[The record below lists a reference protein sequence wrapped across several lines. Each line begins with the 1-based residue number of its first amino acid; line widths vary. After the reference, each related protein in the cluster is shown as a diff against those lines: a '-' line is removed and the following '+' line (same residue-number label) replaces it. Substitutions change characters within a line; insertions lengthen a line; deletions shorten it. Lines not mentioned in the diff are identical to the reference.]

1 MSIYY
6 RESFDYPPIRMF
18 FDSNGADTISN
29 NGNVTFTLNQAIQLP
44 SNVLGYISLQELT
57 IANTNYNI
65 NTYNNTLV
73 LVDYASNT
81 QTFTITPGNYTVTT
95 FLTALNAAL
104 ANGANNFLGI
114 TVTYSDLTNMFT
126 FTCPHTYT
134 LGLNVASTMNNCV
147 GFLNGAIANSYTT
160 QTGTS
165 TTISTTITRNLISIT
180 LNQSDQFN
188 FIDHTGTN
196 RAVII
201 PPNALY
207 GGAALAAAINLLTN
221 AYNITCAYNAG
232 TQLFSF
238 TDTTSANP
246 FIVLST
252 KTCLLNFG
260 FSAVQ
265 NWTSA
270 LIPITCTLVSP
281 CIIDLS
287 GNNGFYFT
295 TNLATSNY
303 NFVTLAGGSGSN
315 ILEKI
320 QLTSDGT
327 GIEFF
332 KNINQFKTRFSDKNI
347 TNINIV
353 LLDENFNQWI
363 PTSTFTCVLDFIFY
377 EKYTEL
383 SHEKVPNL
391 FQQMYKK

>member
-1 MSIYY
+1 MPEFQTLPGF
-6 RESFDYPPIRMF
+6 REFYPDDLARRNHVF
-18 FDSNGADTISN
+18 R
-29 NGNVTFTLNQAIQLP
+29 LWRQA
-44 SNVLGYISLQELT
+44 
-57 IANTNYNI
+57 A
-65 NTYNNTLV
+65 
-73 LVDYASNT
+73 
-81 QTFTITPGNYTVTT
+81 
-95 FLTALNAAL
+95 
-104 ANGANNFLGI
+104 
-114 TVTYSDLTNMFT
+114 
-126 FTCPHTYT
+126 
-134 LGLNVASTMNNCV
+134 
-147 GFLNGAIANSYTT
+147 
-160 QTGTS
+160 
-165 TTISTTITRNLISIT
+165 
-180 LNQSDQFN
+180 
-188 FIDHTGTN
+188 
-196 RAVII
+196 
-201 PPNALY
+201 
-207 GGAALAAAINLLTN
+207 N
-221 AYNITCAYNAG
+221 AYGFAEYDAPVLEPLDLYRAKSGEEIE

-246 FIVLST
+246 FIILST
-252 KTCLLNFG
+252 STCLLNFG

-295 TNLATSNY
+295 TNLATTNY

-320 QLTSDGT
+320 QLTYDGT

-332 KNINQFKTRFSDKNI
+332 KNINQFKTRFADKNI

-363 PTSTFTCVLDFIFY
+363 PTSTFMCVLDFIFY

-383 SHEKVPNL
+383 SHEKIPNV